1 MVIFLYVIW
10 ISIDY
15 VDMVYWNG
23 KKVYRIKVGKRIVSF
38 GSFCCFLFLKWIL
51 DFFKY
56 LIKFNDD
63 MFNLV

>member
-1 MVIFLYVIW
+1 MIYFFFFLCL
-10 ISIDY
+10 Y

-38 GSFCCFLFLKWIL
+38 GSFCCFLGVFL
-51 DFFKY
+51 DFLKY
-56 LIKFNDD
+56 LIKFNND